1 VSRAPF
7 QCAERVYV
15 RVVIWRNMKFEMVI
29 VFEIVFIGDDDERF
43 DAMAMTGTPRSNRIV
58 RVASLILL
66 TRRGA

>member
-1 VSRAPF
+1 
-7 QCAERVYV
+7 
-15 RVVIWRNMKFEMVI
+15 MKFEMVI